1 MAAFSLRS
9 RTAFAVLIG
18 AAVTLGAGCTPR
30 SDEVKASATEPVAS
44 EATLKAAEG
53 SLTTYKAVEAFDMRA
68 RAEQIVNGNQGKV
81 PSSAGYERI
90 MTGVVADPENPTR
103 VYFATSAYDAATG
116 TNFVGIYGFDTKS
129 LNWWRLYK
137 NTYKQKDSVAPA
149 LLRVVA
155 HDGERLFVVEDRV
168 GASYSAGTIA
178 KDVGRILAFDFAHP
192 EEGLFPLPE
201 PPDDV
206 ANLPL

>member
-1 MAAFSLRS
+1 MAAYSLRS

-18 AAVTLGAGCTPR
+18 AAVTLGAGCAPR
-30 SDEVKASATEPVAS
+30 SDEVKASAEKPVAS
-44 EATLKAAEG
+44 DVIPKATDG

-68 RAEQIVNGNQGKV
+68 KAEQIVNGNQGKV
-81 PSSAGYERI
+81 LGSAGYERI

-116 TNFVGIYGFDTKS
+116 TNFAGIYGFDSKS

-155 HDGERLFVVEDRV
+155 HDGERLYVVEDKV
-168 GASYSAGTIA
+168 GASYPAGTIA
-178 KDVGRILAFDFAHP
+178 QDVGRILAFDFAHP

-201 PPDDV
+201 PPEDV
-206 ANLPL
+206 ADIPL